1 MSGVPF
7 IVSSCTVAYGPDHEQ
22 RNPRPRADRG
32 RPGLTK
38 RYGDLVAVDAIDLE
52 VGRGDVYGLLGPNG
66 AGKTTFMRMLFGLI
80 RPDDGRV
87 EISGV
92 PVQPVPVRALGGVA
106 GFVETPRFY
115 PYLTG
120 RKNLE
125 LLARLDGNGGRQRID
140 EVLDLVELTDRAGSR
155 VREYS
160 YGMVQRLGVAAALM
174 REPRLLVLDEPTNG
188 LDPAGIRDMRALI
201 QRLADSGLTVLLSSH
216 HMAEVDEMCTR
227 VAILRRGQLAFD
239 GSMSEL
245 RGRAG
250 RATRHLVTTD
260 DVTALTI
267 CHRTPG
273 SWALPRRAHAL
284 SSTPTTTRWS
294 DSPVSW
300 WGAGSG
306 FGSCTLPP
314 RRSRRCSSASPTATR
329 STRRRRH
336 EHDHQPG
343 HPHQRH
349 RAPVGTTARRRRGVR
364 RGDGQAARQTK
375 VRVISLV
382 MLAAP
387 WVFILLVL
395 HQDRLPLE
403 TLYGRYLKVTGFAT
417 PMVVLVTAAQWLLPL
432 IAAFISGDMF
442 SSEDNH
448 GTFKTILT
456 RSVTRGEV
464 YWGRC
469 WRRWHDRAPRAAI
482 GASSL
487 LAGLVC
493 VGAQDFV
500 SVGGTGAARVG
511 LR

>member
-1 MSGVPF
+1 MSNGTPAPGP
-7 IVSSCTVAYGPDHEQ
+7 IVAAQ
-22 RNPRPRADRG
+22 
-32 RPGLTK
+32 GLTK
-38 RYGDLVAVDAIDLE
+38 RYGDLVAVDAVDLE

-273 SWALPRRAHAL
+273 VVGATQEGSRVVFDADDETVERL
-284 SSTPTTTRWS
+284 SREL
-294 DSPVSW
+294 V
-300 WGAGSG
+300 GSG
-306 FGSCTLPP
+306 LGIRLLHAPT
-314 RRSRRCSSASPTATR
+314 SA
-329 STRRRRH
+329 
-336 EHDHQPG
+336 
-343 HPHQRH
+343 
-349 RAPVGTTARRRRGVR
+349 
-364 RGDGQAARQTK
+364 
-375 VRVISLV
+375 
-382 MLAAP
+382 
-387 WVFILLVL
+387 
-395 HQDRLPLE
+395 LE
-403 TLYGRYLKVTGFAT
+403 TLFFRLTDRNTVDEEE
-417 PMVVLVTAAQWLLPL
+417 AA
-432 IAAFISGDMF
+432 
-442 SSEDNH
+442 
-448 GTFKTILT
+448 
-456 RSVTRGEV
+456 
-464 YWGRC
+464 
-469 WRRWHDRAPRAAI
+469 
-482 GASSL
+482 
-487 LAGLVC
+487 
-493 VGAQDFV
+493 
-500 SVGGTGAARVG
+500 
-511 LR
+511 